1 MGVFCHFTV
10 DIPKTL
16 RCNFLWEELPTAPH
30 LPNVFVHIKNGDENL
45 KISYHGKSKILKNVV
60 IVAFLSTYP
69 HMFFPA
75 SFRSSCCQARPGAG
89 PGAFQGGRSRAASSR
104 CVGDDPLDGEKNWM
118 VFMEKWLTLW

>member
-1 MGVFCHFTV
+1 MGVFWHFTV

-30 LPNVFVHIKNGDENL
+30 LPNVFVHIKNGYEHL
-45 KISYHGKSKILKNVV
+45 KNSYHGKSKILKNVV

-75 SFRSSCCQARPGAG
+75 RSGAAAAKHG
-89 PGAFQGGRSRAASSR
+89 QEQGLEPSRAAEAALR
-104 CVGDDPLDGEKNWM
+104 AAGVLWMIRWLAKKLDGFHGKM
-118 VFMEKWLTLW
+118 FYPKW